1 VTGAFD
7 WLSTSP
13 EAFLERYAPAAASR
27 RGNLEPP
34 VRGTPLHRTP
44 GPAPAPQAIQA
55 IARIPATTTYNPV
68 DKTLNTKG
76 TDQMNRMEL
85 EAMMKSNPNEL
96 MTWNG
101 RTRTIGEH
109 LRAIFKGEGAVV
121 EAAQPAQTGQPIQP
135 SHQAGPGGPALRI
148 SQAAADALPQAQY
161 EELEKTGHIQ
171 GLTRSDNGRAVVHV
185 RNSSGVVESRF
196 SFDPETGKV
205 GPGRGIDMRMFHA
218 PAAGTK

>member
-1 VTGAFD
+1 M
-7 WLSTSP
+7 SP
-13 EAFLERYAPAAASR
+13 DDFVRQYAPAAASSR
-27 RGNLEPP
+27 RGNLAP

-44 GPAPAPQAIQA
+44 DPTPAPQAIQPV
-55 IARIPATTTYNPV
+55 ARIRATTTYNPI
-68 DKTLNTKG
+68 DKTLTTKG
-76 TDQMNRMEL
+76 TDQMNRIEL

-121 EAAQPAQTGQPIQP
+121 EPAQPAQTGPIQP

-161 EELEKTGHIQ
+161 DELASTGHIQ
-171 GLTRSDNGRAVVHV
+171 GLTRSDNGRAAVHV

-205 GPGRGIDMRMFHA
+205 GPGRGIDMRMFHD